1 MEEIDEGSKTAEF
14 VPHEEFRS
22 GLPSGRFRVVVD
34 PRLARR
40 YVTQRLHL
48 IGFSV
53 AAIGGGIVL
62 ALGGQP
68 WPGAALVF
76 AAIVVKRV
84 VQARAASVLLQLA
97 LRDPAVY
104 YGAATSG
111 VLEVQRSG

>member
-53 AAIGGGIVL
+53 AAIGVGIVL

-84 VQARAASVLLQLA
+84 VQARQ
-97 LRDPAVY
+97 
-104 YGAATSG
+104 
-111 VLEVQRSG
+111 EVAMREHPVGDTAR